1 MKIPAFEA
9 LGHSFAVKILDK
21 LPGYFQPHRYS
32 FFCVR
37 CRWSFLVNNGRR
49 GVITAIDEEGNPI
62 AEPEAARRIA
72 TFAQGPCPSLKILSL
87 PPGPIEHANRSA
99 QLSTEGQPHKIYER
113 QSIHIARSK

>member
-21 LPGYFQPHRYS
+21 LPGYFQPRRYH

-49 GVITAIDEEGNPI
+49 GVITAIDEDGNPI
-62 AEPEAARRIA
+62 DAPEAERRIA
-72 TFAQGPCPSLKILSL
+72 TLAQGPCPALKILTL
-87 PPGPIEHANRSA
+87 APGRIEHANRSP
-99 QLSTEGQPHKIYER
+99 QTSTKHQPNKLNES
-113 QSIHIARSK
+113 QGIHIAWSK